1 MFPRI
6 LTQIEFGRYG
16 RQPDS
21 EIDLAVAAGRIAEDE
36 YPRLRPSDILRPL
49 ADLAAR
55 APRLPGAPDRV
66 RAAALA
72 RFLFKE
78 EGFGPDEAEYYDPR
92 NSYLNEVLA
101 RKVGIPLTLSLVL
114 IEVAHRVGIPLVGI
128 GFPRRFLVGLAGDTD
143 FFVDPY
149 GRGRVLDL
157 RGTMKLHEELG
168 GPRRSWRPAFACPAS
183 NKEILQRLLRNL
195 KEIFLRRE
203 DIPRCLAAT
212 EKLAALSPDDLEEV
226 RDRGVLSLHGRAWIR
241 ALADLETYLA
251 GRPEAED
258 SDLIRSHVRVLRD
271 TFGATIPVAAV
282 QPEAGRL

>member
-1 MFPRI
+1 MSPRI
-6 LTQIEFGRYG
+6 LTQIEFGRLG

-21 EIDLAVAAGRIAEDE
+21 EIDLALAAARIAEDE
-36 YPRLRPSDILRPL
+36 YPRLRPSDVLRPL

-78 EGFGPDEAEYYDPR
+78 EGFGPNEQEYYDPR
-92 NSYLNEVLA
+92 NSYLNDVLA
-101 RKVGIPLTLSLVL
+101 RKLGIPITLSLVL
-114 IEVAHRVGIPLVGI
+114 LEVARRVDIPLAGI
-128 GFPRRFLVGLAGDTD
+128 GFPRRFLVGLAGDPD
-143 FFVDPY
+143 FFIDPF

-157 RGTMKLHEELG
+157 RAAMKLHEELG
-168 GPRRSWRPAFACPAS
+168 APRRSWRPGFACPVS
-183 NKEILQRLLRNL
+183 KKEILQRLLRNL

-212 EKLAALSPDDLEEV
+212 EKLAALSPEDLEEV

-251 GRPEAED
+251 GRPEAD
-258 SDLIRSHVRVLRD
+258 DAHLIRSHVRVLRD
-271 TFGATIPVAAV
+271 TFGATVPVVAV
-282 QPEAGRL
+282 QP